1 MTNIEHQS
9 FLNIRVGCRNWTV
22 GISHRQ
28 GERKRNQMFT
38 LVMNEME
45 ADRKKSF
52 KLQTIDGAFVS
63 KFCHLLDRICTC
75 KMECPMELSTWKG
88 TDENEWCGFN
98 DIHQSNGEVTRTP
111 PQFLSSL
118 RVKPEPNQTKQNKDK
133 NWIVGALSNA
143 SMLRMAFSFC
153 RCLQQTL
160 LYTSRLNQTQT
171 IQLPIFIGNHSNA
184 Q

>member
-118 RVKPEPNQTKQNKDK
+118 RVKPEPNRTKQNKTK
-133 NWIVGALSNA
+133 IKTELLEHYRMLQCYGWHSHFAVVYSKRSCTLHGSIKHKLSNYQ
-143 SMLRMAFSFC
+143 FS
-153 RCLQQTL
+153 
-160 LYTSRLNQTQT
+160 
-171 IQLPIFIGNHSNA
+171 
-184 Q
+184 